1 MSGAS
6 VRYGCGEAVAAWAS
20 RAGPREEAGGR
31 GPLGARGGRACGVGG
46 RAGLDSAQDWTRV
59 RLRGARPVH
68 TAHAGLEEFAAEEAP
83 RCLACGWDPGPLLV
97 RPFRAGFGSWGT
109 SWTVREADAHSS
121 WQQWGFFMRRKTAVN
136 LPQKRLLGEP
146 IVSQSE
152 RKAVQFV
159 AFGACHPIFPS
170 CRLLL
175 CYLREELGSCSF
187 HSLLYKVLAPLGLR
201 PSCCNLNTSQTCCC
215 LLRNL

>member
-1 MSGAS
+1 MRGGRGRLGSASGAA
-6 VRYGCGEAVAAWAS
+6 RGGGREGAAGCARGPRLRGGRKS
-20 RAGPREEAGGR
+20 RAG
-31 GPLGARGGRACGVGG
+31 LGS
-46 RAGLDSAQDWTRV
+46 GLDSCPAPGRAAGAYGP
-59 RLRGARPVH
+59 RGPGGVCC
-68 TAHAGLEEFAAEEAP
+68 GGGAEV
-83 RCLACGWDPGPLLV
+83 LGCGWDPGPLLV